1 MNLNL
6 EAYDWWGTKKN
17 TWYRTLDSNSESLNS
32 FVHIKNKNEEN
43 LFEAY
48 LKVWVLYFYQ
58 SIVVT
63 RVRGCARPCLSNC
76 YLITVA
82 DCRLNSKRKNAT
94 EFIRQSLRIFVTL
107 AMPNLNL
114 FDVP

>member
-1 MNLNL
+1 MNLSL

-17 TWYRTLDSNSESLNS
+17 TWYHTLDSNSESLNS

-58 SIVVT
+58 STVVT
-63 RVRGCARPCLSNC
+63 RVRGCARSSN
-76 YLITVA
+76 YDLIA
-82 DCRLNSKRKNAT
+82 IAEYHLNSERMNAM
-94 EFIRQSLRIFVTL
+94 EFIRQ
-107 AMPNLNL
+107 
-114 FDVP
+114 